1 MPYGTITGSSIFF
14 RMHLTQDLFEDI
26 HFCPLTAA
34 TTVEIMSQCIGT
46 YITRLKGLRYHAIV
60 LDNNNK
66 EKHNQLINL
75 RMFYT
80 KEPFTGREVVS
91 KTAPLLFKNCRM

>member
-66 EKHNQLINL
+66 EKHNQLII
-75 RMFYT
+75 
-80 KEPFTGREVVS
+80 
-91 KTAPLLFKNCRM
+91 